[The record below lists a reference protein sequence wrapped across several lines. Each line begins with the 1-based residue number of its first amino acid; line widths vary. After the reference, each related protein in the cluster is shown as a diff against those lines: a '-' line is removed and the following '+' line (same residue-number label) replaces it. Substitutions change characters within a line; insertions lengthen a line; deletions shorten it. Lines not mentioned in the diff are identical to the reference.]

1 MEGMNISNLGHPR
14 GLIQVGEEKGGR
26 GIYYAHWRLDKCSV
40 MIRDFPSLAKKKIF
54 KPYLWNMHLRWHWTK
69 RFFHLG
75 RLHHWIVSRWVLSI
89 KRWHSRSGMS
99 WHCHMTW
106 SCNTMTG
113 TCFNLELRK
122 VCSLVFPFTFLVAP
136 WKIFFPLTGCCDC

>member
-1 MEGMNISNLGHPR
+1 
-14 GLIQVGEEKGGR
+14 
-26 GIYYAHWRLDKCSV
+26 

-122 VCSLVFPFTFLVAP
+122 VCSLVFPFTFLVGVVIAKVFIKIEKNTHRQLAP
-136 WKIFFPLTGCCDC
+136 LISKTRACDSP